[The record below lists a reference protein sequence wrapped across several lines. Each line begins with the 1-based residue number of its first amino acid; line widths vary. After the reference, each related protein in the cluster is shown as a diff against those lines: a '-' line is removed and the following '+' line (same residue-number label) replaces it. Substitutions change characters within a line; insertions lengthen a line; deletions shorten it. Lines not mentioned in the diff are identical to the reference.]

1 MIIRETT
8 YVLCIQLLIH
18 TSYGS
23 PAIVYSMPALRTLS
37 YLDIKALG
45 ASCELLSNSTGT
57 EVPTVYI
64 RKVALPKAR

>member
-1 MIIRETT
+1 MYYVYNYT
-8 YVLCIQLLIH
+8 Y

-23 PAIVYSMPALRTLS
+23 PGIVYSMPALRTLS

-57 EVPTVYI
+57 EVPTV
-64 RKVALPKAR
+64 